1 MSTIMRDCETVNK
14 LPLSLVICR
23 EPKETLYMN
32 LLYDYV
38 YDHMLYNN
46 DYKKNPLYNNCIQIK
61 TLMDIWKKKL
71 PKTMKFDENR
81 LLMSENQK
89 DIPFIMYNH
98 ALATIMYKLEVTDLN
113 TITKKTQNK
122 ITKYSKYTVEDIL
135 FEEETE
141 LQNKIT
147 KMIFDIIDKKQMNN
161 LLVYHKCKHLKT
173 LVQSFYKNVKTK
185 NVHDMDYIVYKLA
198 IQNVLRYIYDLGF

>member
-1 MSTIMRDCETVNK
+1 MEEEIT
-14 LPLSLVICR
+14 
-23 EPKETLYMN
+23 
-32 LLYDYV
+32 
-38 YDHMLYNN
+38 
-46 DYKKNPLYNNCIQIK
+46 KNY
-61 TLMDIWKKKL
+61 
-71 PKTMKFDENR
+71 E
-81 LLMSENQK
+81 
-89 DIPFIMYNH
+89 MYNH
-98 ALATIMYKLEVTDLN
+98 ALATILYKLEVTDLN

-161 LLVYHKCKHLKT
+161 LLVYHKCKHLKIVYHKCKHLKT